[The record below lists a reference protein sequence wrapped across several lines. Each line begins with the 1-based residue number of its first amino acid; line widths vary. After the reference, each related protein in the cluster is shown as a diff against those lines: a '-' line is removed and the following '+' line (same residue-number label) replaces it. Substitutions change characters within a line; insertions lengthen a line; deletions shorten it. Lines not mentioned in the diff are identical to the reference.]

1 MEDLLHSGRTGQF
14 WATHNIKFLPRKL
27 KIYPNLVTR
36 HQEKLGQETT
46 AQIRWECQILFVK
59 DFYIYHNPQ
68 PAIFF
73 SQRQSSATGALTL
86 WCTTFIHFPEGNL
99 FAWLR
104 DIHQSHLLFTGRKVS
119 HQCCFVV
126 NQLEKLES
134 SFAYCVLLGP
144 FFDCGLIN

>member
-59 DFYIYHNPQ
+59 DFYISQ
-68 PAIFF
+68 PSTSNILF
-73 SQRQSSATGALTL
+73 SETIISDWSSDTMMYNIH
-86 WCTTFIHFPEGNL
+86 TFSRGESFRMIKRYSPKP
-99 FAWLR
+99 
-104 DIHQSHLLFTGRKVS
+104 FTGQKVS

-126 NQLEKLES
+126 NQLEKLVS
-134 SFAYCVLLGP
+134 AFAY
-144 FFDCGLIN
+144 